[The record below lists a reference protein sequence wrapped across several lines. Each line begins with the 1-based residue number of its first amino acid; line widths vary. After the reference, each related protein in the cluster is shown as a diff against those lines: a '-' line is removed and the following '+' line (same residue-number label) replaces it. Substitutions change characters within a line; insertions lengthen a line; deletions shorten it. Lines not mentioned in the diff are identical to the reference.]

1 MATLEQIQGKM
12 KRLQAQAQALIAKQA
27 QTVLADIRK
36 LMDQHGLTTADIAA
50 HTSTKKRPGRP
61 AGAPS
66 VKVTTNKAAA
76 TSTASSSPK
85 GKLPPKYRDPKTG
98 ATWSGHARPPAW
110 IAKVR
115 DRTKFLIDGGGAAP
129 GANGVG
135 KTKVALKKTSATA
148 RTVAGKGQGKGSL
161 PAKYRD
167 PKTGATWS
175 GHARAP
181 AWIANVKDR
190 TKFLIDGVGD
200 AAATSVVTKK
210 AAAKKAVAKKAGAAK
225 NAASARKLSVKK
237 TAKEA
242 PVSPAKRIVGKKTA
256 KPAVKKVAKSMVA
269 SREAVATKKTV
280 TASEATAA
288 PVSATAPETVN
299 ATAIQ

>member
-210 AAAKKAVAKKAGAAK
+210 AAAKKAVARKAGTAK
-225 NAASARKLSVKK
+225 NAASARKRSVKK

-242 PVSPAKRIVGKKTA
+242 PVSPVKRIVGKKTA
-256 KPAVKKVAKSMVA
+256 RPAVKKIAKSVVA
-269 SREAVATKKTV
+269 SRKAVATKKTV